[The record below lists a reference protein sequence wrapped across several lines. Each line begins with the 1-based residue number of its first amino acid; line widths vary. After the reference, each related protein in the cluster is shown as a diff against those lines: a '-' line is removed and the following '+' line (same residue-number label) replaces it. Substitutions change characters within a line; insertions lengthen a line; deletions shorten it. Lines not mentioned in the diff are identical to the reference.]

1 MRSCA
6 TRVISP
12 MLADMEQDADGSLT
26 HYIQKDLPGKNKEAN
41 RRPAVLVVAHVLHDS
56 DGRGGRIT
64 PITHTNTVLRPRAIA
79 WG

>member
-26 HYIQKDLPGKNKEAN
+26 HYIQKDLPGKNKEVN
-41 RRPAVLVVAHVLHDS
+41 RRPAVLVVAHVL
-56 DGRGGRIT
+56 
-64 PITHTNTVLRPRAIA
+64 